1 MPVNAMLAAKS
12 CAGCGDMSR
21 IGNAPI
27 SLPSGVAVKVTG
39 NNVEVKGAKGT
50 LNQKVDPSISVSVD
64 DGIVTVARDNDE
76 RSTKALHGLYRSLI
90 SNMVLG
96 VSEGYMKELTAVGV
110 GYRAALK
117 GKNIEL
123 QVGFSHPVN
132 IEAPDGITFEVPEPT
147 KIIVTGIDKQK
158 VGQVAANIRSVRPPE
173 PYKGKG
179 IRYKDEHV
187 RRKAGKAGVSG

>member
-1 MPVNAMLAAKS
+1 
-12 CAGCGDMSR
+12 MSR
-21 IGNAPI
+21 IGKAPI
-27 SLPSGVAVKVTG
+27 SLPSGVEVAVTG
-39 NNVEVKGAKGT
+39 TSVEVKGAKGT
-50 LNQKVDPSISVSVD
+50 LTQLVDPTVSVSVD
-64 DGIVTVARDNDE
+64 DGIVTLSRSNDE
-76 RSTKALHGLYRSLI
+76 RNTKALHGLYRSLI

-96 VSEGYMKELTAVGV
+96 VSEGYTKELTAVGV

-117 GKNIEL
+117 GTTIEL
-123 QVGFSHPVN
+123 QVGFSHPVH

-147 KIIVTGIDKQK
+147 RIIVTGIDKQM

-187 RRKAGKAGVSG
+187 RRKAGKAGVSA

>member
-1 MPVNAMLAAKS
+1 
-12 CAGCGDMSR
+12 MSR
-21 IGNAPI
+21 VGNVPI
-27 SLPSGVAVKVTG
+27 SLPASVEVKVTG
-39 NNVEVKGAKGT
+39 TTVEVKGAKGT
-50 LNQKVDPSISVSVD
+50 LTQWIDPTVSVTVD
-64 DGIVTVARDNDE
+64 DGTVTVTRANDE

-147 KIIVTGIDKQK
+147 RIIVSGIDKQK